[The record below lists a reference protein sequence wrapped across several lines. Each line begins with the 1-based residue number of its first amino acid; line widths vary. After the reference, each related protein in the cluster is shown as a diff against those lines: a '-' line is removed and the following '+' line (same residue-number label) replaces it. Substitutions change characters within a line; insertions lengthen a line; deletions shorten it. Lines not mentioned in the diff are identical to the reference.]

1 VSSALLLD
9 LGFVIVDVT
18 PESTRAYQQVTGT
31 SLPGLDD
38 AAAERDW
45 EEAARRSGHAD
56 MVGLFRAIVA
66 SAPETLFVP
75 DAVSLIADADA
86 DGVPVGVLTNHAY
99 SIAAP
104 EWYAG
109 RPELAPLRMFIDAAD
124 IGYPKPDPQGY
135 LIASE
140 QLGVAPAEVVFLD
153 DTPDCIDGARAVGMT
168 AIVVDPTDRRQA
180 FDAARRLL
188 GIER

>member
-18 PESTRAYQQVTGT
+18 PDSTRAYQRATGT
-31 SLPGLDD
+31 PIPGLDE

-45 EEAARRSGHAD
+45 DEAARRAGYAD
-56 MVGLFRAIVA
+56 IVGLFRAMVA
-66 SAPETLFVP
+66 AVPETLFLP

-99 SIAAP
+99 VIAAP

-124 IGYPKPDPQGY
+124 IGYPKPDPQGF
-135 LIASE
+135 LIAAE
-140 QLGVAPAEVVFLD
+140 QLGVLPAEVVFLD
-153 DTPDCIDGARAVGMT
+153 DTPECVDGARAVGMT
-168 AIVVDPTDRRQA
+168 GIVVDPTDRRPA

-188 GIER
+188 GLGR